1 MMREIKFRGKRIDN
15 GKWIYGSLII
25 EEDPIADAFKYF
37 IKPFNFLRGK
47 LVVPE
52 TVGQYTG
59 RKDKNG
65 KEIYEGDIVLIDT
78 GDSFL
83 EIKQQYVVRY
93 DSMNASYC
101 FETNNGDKIYLT
113 SFGNPDFFI
122 KNKVEVIG
130 NIYENPELIV
140 LLSDDA

>member
-1 MMREIKFRGKRIDN
+1 MREIKFRGKRIDN
-15 GKWIYGSLII
+15 GKWVYGSLII
-25 EEDPIADAFKYF
+25 EEDPITDALKYF

-47 LVVPE
+47 IVAPK

-65 KEIYEGDIVLIDT
+65 KEIYEGDIVRYSDGYTAVVVWKDT
-78 GDSFL
+78 GFGLEFIEQVENPRTWYYLPNGDVL
-83 EIKQQYVVRY
+83 EI
-93 DSMNASYC
+93 
-101 FETNNGDKIYLT
+101 L
-113 SFGNPDFFI
+113 
-122 KNKVEVIG
+122 G

>member
-1 MMREIKFRGKRIDN
+1 MREIKFRGKGIDN

-25 EEDPIADAFKYF
+25 EEDPIADALKYF
-37 IKPFNFLRGK
+37 IKPFNFLTGK

-59 RKDKNG
+59 RKDKNN
-65 KEIYEGDIVLIDT
+65 KEIYESDIVRYSDRYTAVVVWKDT
-78 GDSFL
+78 GFGLEFIEEVESPQTWYYLPNGNVL
-83 EIKQQYVVRY
+83 EI
-93 DSMNASYC
+93 
-101 FETNNGDKIYLT
+101 L
-113 SFGNPDFFI
+113 
-122 KNKVEVIG
+122 G

>member
-1 MMREIKFRGKRIDN
+1 MREIKFRGKRIDN

-25 EEDPIADAFKYF
+25 EEDTIADALKYF
-37 IKPFNFLRGK
+37 IKPFIFLKGK
-47 LVVPE
+47 LIVPE

-59 RKDKNG
+59 CKDKNG
-65 KEIYEGDIVLIDT
+65 KEIYEGDIVLIDG

-83 EIKQQYVVRY
+83 GIKQQYVVRY
-93 DSMNASYC
+93 DSINASYC

-113 SFGNPDFFI
+113 NFGNPDFFI

-140 LLSDDA
+140 LLSNDA

>member
-1 MMREIKFRGKRIDN
+1 MREIKFRGKRIDN

-25 EEDPIADAFKYF
+25 EEDPIADVFKYF
-37 IKPFNFLRGK
+37 IKPFNFLTGK

-59 RKDKNG
+59 SKDKNN
-65 KEIYEGDIVLIDT
+65 KEIYEGDIVRYSDGYTAVIVWKDT
-78 GDSFL
+78 GFGLEFIEEVESPQTWYYLPNGNIL
-83 EIKQQYVVRY
+83 EI
-93 DSMNASYC
+93 
-101 FETNNGDKIYLT
+101 L
-113 SFGNPDFFI
+113 
-122 KNKVEVIG
+122 G

>member
-1 MMREIKFRGKRIDN
+1 MREIKFRGKRIDN

-25 EEDPIADAFKYF
+25 EEDSIADAFKYF
-37 IKPFNFLRGK
+37 IKPFNFLKGK
-47 LVVPE
+47 LIVPE

-59 RKDKNG
+59 CKDKNG
-65 KEIYEGDIVLIDT
+65 KEIYEGDIVLID
-78 GDSFL
+78 GEDSFL
-83 EIKQQYVVRY
+83 GIEQQYVVRY

-101 FETNNGDKIYLT
+101 FETNNGDKIYLIR
-113 SFGNPDFFI
+113 FGNPDFFI

-130 NIYENPELIV
+130 NIHENPELII